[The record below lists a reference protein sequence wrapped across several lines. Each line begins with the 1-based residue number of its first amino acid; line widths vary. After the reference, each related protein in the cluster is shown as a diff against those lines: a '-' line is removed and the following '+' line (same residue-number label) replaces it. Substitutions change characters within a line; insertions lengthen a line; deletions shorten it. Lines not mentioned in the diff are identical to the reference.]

1 MYAPGAVLCRI
12 QLLFANFQFSLVTC
26 LLRLSSLVI
35 FLAILGPEYP
45 ASAAPIFPQAS
56 ARISYDL
63 QPIHVAVVI
72 NDDDAHSVAVGEYYQ
87 KARRIPAKNM
97 VHVRIPDSPR
107 QLLRAPFNKLKQQ
120 IEAQLNPDIQ
130 AIVLAWTAP
139 YAVECNSI
147 TSALSL
153 GFDPEQCKNT
163 CAPGKPNPYFNSN
176 SVRPYTDFGIRI
188 SMLLPTGSVEQAQ
201 ALIGRGKISGFS
213 VPRASAYFLVTSD
226 ASRSSRAR
234 LYPKSGRIPQLKLTI
249 KTIKADSIEGVNDI
263 MFYQTGLASVPKL
276 DTLHFLPG
284 ALADHLTS
292 SGGDLLGTG
301 QMSSLRWLEAG
312 ATASYGTVSEP
323 CNYPQKFP
331 NPMVLL
337 QHYLSGASAI
347 EAYWK
352 SVAWPSQGLFIGE
365 PLASPYHHQTDGK
378 KSPPNIPLEEP

>member
-1 MYAPGAVLCRI
+1 
-12 QLLFANFQFSLVTC
+12 
-26 LLRLSSLVI
+26 LLRLSSLI
-35 FLAILGPEYP
+35 ILLAILGPECH
-45 ASAAPIFPQAS
+45 AFAAPVIPRMS
-56 ARISYDL
+56 GRISYGL
-63 QPIHVAVVI
+63 QPINIAVVI
-72 NDDDAHSVAVGEYYQ
+72 NDNDAHSVVVGEYYQ
-87 KARRIPAKNM
+87 KARSIPAKNM
-97 VHVRIPDSPR
+97 VHVHIPGSPR
-107 QLLRAPFNKLKQQ
+107 HLTVDTFDLLKQQ

-130 AIVLAWTAP
+130 AIVLVWTAP

-153 GFDPEQCKNT
+153 GFDAAQCKHT
-163 CAPGKPNPYFNSN
+163 CTPGKPSPYFNSN

-188 SMLLPTGSVEQAQ
+188 SMLLPTDSVEQAQ
-201 ALIGRGKISGFS
+201 VLINRGKISGFS
-213 VPRASAYFLVTSD
+213 IPRASAYFLVTSD
-226 ASRSSRAR
+226 ASRSSRAP
-234 LYPKSGRIPQLKLTI
+234 LFPKSGNIPQLKLTI
-249 KTIKADSIEGVNDI
+249 KTIKADSIEGVSDI
-263 MFYQTGLASVPKL
+263 MFYQTGLVSVPKL

-331 NPMVLL
+331 HPAVLL
-337 QHYLSGASAI
+337 KHYLSGASAI

-365 PLASPYHHQTDGK
+365 PLAAPYHHF
-378 KSPPNIPLEEP
+378 